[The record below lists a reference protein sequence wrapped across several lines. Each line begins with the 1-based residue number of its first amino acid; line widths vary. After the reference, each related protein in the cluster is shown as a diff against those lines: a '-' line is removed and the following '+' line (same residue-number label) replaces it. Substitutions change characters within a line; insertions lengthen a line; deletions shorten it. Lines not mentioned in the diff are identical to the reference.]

1 MLSNPLIA
9 HAEYKRQNYLAK
21 TRMQKVLSDKNAAQS
36 QYQKIQEEQNQYSDL
51 MTQCPLED
59 AKKKFDK
66 LSKEIERVKGI
77 HEDLKIVERINTA
90 KAELKLIETT
100 ISNLESALKK
110 EGTLLS
116 H

>member
-1 MLSNPLIA
+1 MLENPLIA
-9 HAEYKRQNYLAK
+9 HAEYKRQQYLAK
-21 TRMQKVLSDKNAAQS
+21 NRMQKIQSDKSAAQS
-36 QYQKIQEEQNQYSDL
+36 QYQKIQEEQKQYSDL
-51 MTQCPLED
+51 MAKCPLED
-59 AKKKFDK
+59 AKKKSDE

-100 ISNLESALKK
+100 ISNLETALKK
-110 EGTLLS
+110 EDTLLS